1 VNERRI
7 EVEREVQRVLRQQ
20 HWLITTKQAEKAGL
34 NRPALARRV
43 AAGRMEKV
51 TRGLYRDASHPA
63 TDHQSAL
70 APILIHS
77 TWAGAAFETAAWL
90 QGVDG
95 YRLPTRIDIAVA
107 ATAPHTSPLA
117 TVHPVF
123 GLRRTDVRN
132 VAGVPCVRPP
142 LTLLQ
147 IAAHRSFDEV
157 ELDFIDLACRGL
169 TSTRAVLSMLDRFA
183 MPGRNGVVVL
193 RQVAER
199 WDGKR
204 LPGSRPEVKLG
215 RILEAA
221 GFTVAYQ
228 EEIEVR
234 GRKKKYADLRIA
246 GHPIV
251 VEFQSEKH
259 HAVRKAMRHD
269 STRSLLITAAGFHVL
284 PASQD
289 DIDNNGVNVVAAIRS
304 LQRRAA

>member
-1 VNERRI
+1 MQRLLRR
-7 EVEREVQRVLRQQ
+7 Q

-43 AAGRMEKV
+43 AAGRLDKV
-51 TRGLYRDASHPA
+51 TRGLYRDASHPV

-70 APILIHS
+70 APILIHP

-90 QGVDG
+90 QGVSG
-95 YRLPTRIDIAVA
+95 YRPRTRIDIAVG
-107 ATAPHTSPLA
+107 ATAPHANPLA
-117 TVHPVF
+117 VVHPVF
-123 GLRRTDVRN
+123 GLKRRDVRE
-132 VAGVPCVRPP
+132 VAGVPCVVPAVM
-142 LTLLQ
+142 LLQ
-147 IAAHRSFDEV
+147 LAAHRSFDEV
-157 ELDFIDLACRGL
+157 ELDFIDLGCRGL

-193 RQVAER
+193 RQVAQR

-215 RILEAA
+215 RILEEA

-234 GRKKKYADLRIA
+234 GGQKKYADLRIV
-246 GHPIV
+246 GFPIV

-289 DIDNNGVNVVAAIRS
+289 DIDNNGLNVVAAIKH
-304 LQRRAA
+304 LQRAA